1 MIERKFSHFLFFYV
15 KLSIY
20 LCEVKN
26 KQKITDSF
34 TMKSLQSKN
43 QFIATILAFAVIPM
57 SGLATDIYL
66 PSMPS
71 MATELHQPESNIQ
84 LTLSIFLISYGVT
97 QFFAGSVVD
106 SFGRFR
112 VSAISLALFV
122 VSFLITA
129 LTKDIMV
136 IYAMR
141 VLQGVLSG
149 FAVVSK
155 RAFFVDVYDGEKRKH
170 YLSIMTIV
178 WSVGPIIAPFIGG
191 YLQKLFGWQSNFYVL
206 AGYSLVL
213 LILEL
218 IFSGETLKEKKPFHF
233 DFVLKEYDHMFRTKD
248 FFYGM
253 LMCGV
258 SYAMVIFFNLCGA
271 FIIEHKMGYSEVI
284 AGYVS
289 LILGFAWMTGGFLG
303 KALIKRA
310 FLPKIRYANFI
321 QIFLILMMIFC
332 SYFINNIYTLVAFAF
347 VIHVTAGFI
356 FNNYFA
362 YCIGRFPNSAGVA
375 GGLTGGVA
383 FIITSAI
390 SYGIVAII
398 KPEIQLDVAEG
409 YFVLGIL
416 GLIIL
421 SITKLRKAHV

>member
-1 MIERKFSHFLFFYV
+1 MRMLKE
-15 KLSIY
+15 
-20 LCEVKN
+20 KN
-26 KQKITDSF
+26 K
-34 TMKSLQSKN
+34 
-43 QFIATILAFAVIPM
+43 FIATILAFAMIPM

-84 LTLSIFLISYGVT
+84 LTLSIFLISYGIT
-97 QFFAGSVVD
+97 QFFAGSIVD
-106 SFGRFR
+106 SFGRYR
-112 VSAISLALFV
+112 ISMASLALFI

-129 LTKDIMV
+129 TTQNIFV

-141 VLQGVLSG
+141 VLQGILSG

-155 RAFFVDVYDGEKRKH
+155 RAFFVDVYEGDERKH

-191 YLQKLFGWQSNFYVL
+191 YLQKIFGWQSNFYVL

-218 IFSGETLKEKKPFHF
+218 IFSGETLKKRNPFNVEF
-233 DFVLKEYDHMFRTKD
+233 LLKEYDSMFKAKD

-253 LMCGV
+253 VMCGL
-258 SYAMVIFFNLCGA
+258 SYSMIMFFNLCGS
-271 FIIEHKMGYSEVI
+271 FIIEHKMGYSEVV

-289 LILGFAWMTGGFLG
+289 LILGFAWMAGGFLG
-303 KALIKRA
+303 KALINKA
-310 FLPKIRYANFI
+310 FLPKIRNANFI
-321 QIFLILMMIFC
+321 QLLLIVLMFIA
-332 SYFINNIYTLVAFAF
+332 SYFSNNIYSLVAFAF

-356 FNNYFA
+356 FNNYFS
-362 YCIGRFPNSAGVA
+362 YCIGRFPNSAGLA
-375 GGLTGGVA
+375 GGMTGGVV

-390 SYGIVAII
+390 SYGIVPLI
-398 KPEIQLDVAEG
+398 KPQIQLEVAEG
-409 YFVLGIL
+409 YFVMGVL
-416 GLIIL
+416 GLFIL
-421 SITKLRKAHV
+421 SMIKWRKAHV

>member
-1 MIERKFSHFLFFYV
+1 MRMLKE
-15 KLSIY
+15 
-20 LCEVKN
+20 KN
-26 KQKITDSF
+26 K
-34 TMKSLQSKN
+34 
-43 QFIATILAFAVIPM
+43 FIATILAFAMIPM

-84 LTLSIFLISYGVT
+84 LTLSIFLISYGIT
-97 QFFAGSVVD
+97 QFFAGSIVD
-106 SFGRFR
+106 SFGRYKI
-112 VSAISLALFV
+112 SMASLALFI

-129 LTKDIMV
+129 TTQNIFV

-141 VLQGVLSG
+141 VLQGILSG

-155 RAFFVDVYDGEKRKH
+155 RAFFVDVYEGDERKH

-191 YLQKLFGWQSNFYVL
+191 YLQKIFGWQSNFYVL

-213 LILEL
+213 LIFEL
-218 IFSGETLKEKKPFHF
+218 IFSGETLKKRNPFNVEF
-233 DFVLKEYDHMFRTKD
+233 LMKEYDSMFKAKD

-253 LMCGV
+253 VMCGL
-258 SYAMVIFFNLCGA
+258 SYSMIMFFNLCGS
-271 FIIEHKMGYSEVI
+271 FIIEHKMGYSEVV

-289 LILGFAWMTGGFLG
+289 LILGFAWMAGGFLG
-303 KALIKRA
+303 KALINKA
-310 FLPKIRYANFI
+310 FLPKIRNANFI
-321 QIFLILMMIFC
+321 QLLLIVLMFIA
-332 SYFINNIYTLVAFAF
+332 SYFSNNIYSLVAFAF

-356 FNNYFA
+356 FNNYFS
-362 YCIGRFPNSAGVA
+362 YCIGRFPNSAGLA
-375 GGLTGGVA
+375 GGMTGGVV

-390 SYGIVAII
+390 SYGIVALI
-398 KPEIQLDVAEG
+398 KPQVQLEVAEG

-416 GLIIL
+416 GLFIL
-421 SITKLRKAHV
+421 SMIKWRKAHV

>member
-1 MIERKFSHFLFFYV
+1 MRMLKE
-15 KLSIY
+15 
-20 LCEVKN
+20 KN
-26 KQKITDSF
+26 K
-34 TMKSLQSKN
+34 
-43 QFIATILAFAVIPM
+43 FIATILAFAMIPM

-84 LTLSIFLISYGVT
+84 LTLSIFLISYGIT
-97 QFFAGSVVD
+97 QFFAGSIVD
-106 SFGRFR
+106 SFGRYKI
-112 VSAISLALFV
+112 SMASLALFI

-129 LTKDIMV
+129 TTQNIFV

-141 VLQGVLSG
+141 VLQGILSG

-155 RAFFVDVYDGEKRKH
+155 RAFFVDVYEGDERKH

-191 YLQKLFGWQSNFYVL
+191 YLQKIFGWQSNFYVL

-213 LILEL
+213 LIFEL
-218 IFSGETLKEKKPFHF
+218 IFSGETLKKRNPFNVEF
-233 DFVLKEYDHMFRTKD
+233 LLKEYDSMFKAKD

-253 LMCGV
+253 VMCGL
-258 SYAMVIFFNLCGA
+258 SYSMIMFFNLCGS
-271 FIIEHKMGYSEVI
+271 FIIEHKMGYSEVV

-289 LILGFAWMTGGFLG
+289 LILGFAWMAGGFLG
-303 KALIKRA
+303 KALINKA
-310 FLPKIRYANFI
+310 FLPKIRNANFI
-321 QIFLILMMIFC
+321 QLLLIVLMFIA
-332 SYFINNIYTLVAFAF
+332 SYFSNNIYSLVAFAF

-356 FNNYFA
+356 FNNYFS
-362 YCIGRFPNSAGVA
+362 YCIGRFPNSAGLA
-375 GGLTGGVA
+375 GGMTGGVV

-390 SYGIVAII
+390 SYGIVALI
-398 KPEIQLDVAEG
+398 KPQVQLEVAEG

-416 GLIIL
+416 GLFIL
-421 SITKLRKAHV
+421 SMIKWRKAHV